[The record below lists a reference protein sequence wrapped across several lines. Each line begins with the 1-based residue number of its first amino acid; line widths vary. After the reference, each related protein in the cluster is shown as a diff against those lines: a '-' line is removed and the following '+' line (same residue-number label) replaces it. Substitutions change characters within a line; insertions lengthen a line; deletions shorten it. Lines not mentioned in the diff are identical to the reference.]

1 MRANLFIIFLTICF
15 YSKNIYAGV
24 EGEWLRVSHG
34 EIPERAFILENQQ
47 PICRAPQSKGTYP
60 GYMANG
66 ACILNVAGRAVKA
79 VFYEVLLGTDYEWQ
93 AFSKAYTEKI
103 PQNAIL
109 GGTEDPQYDRS
120 LYICRAKSQ
129 QKEWV
134 IGKLS
139 NPLRGCQINHNNREQ
154 SSLDFEILVKILS

>member
-1 MRANLFIIFLTICF
+1 MQIKCFIISCCFFLQ
-15 YSKNIYAGV
+15 NAYAGV

-34 EIPERAFILENQQ
+34 EIPERAFPLENQSY
-47 PICRAPQSKGTYP
+47 ICRAPQSKGVYP

-79 VFYEVLLGTDYEWQ
+79 TFYEILLGESYQWQ
-93 AFSKAYTEKI
+93 IFSRTYIDKI

-109 GGTEDPQYDRS
+109 GGTEDPQYDRV
-120 LYICRAKSQ
+120 LYICRAKLQ

-139 NPLRGCQINHNNREQ
+139 NPLRGCQLNHNNREQ
-154 SSLDFEILVKILS
+154 SSLDFEILVR

>member
-1 MRANLFIIFLTICF
+1 MQINFSLLILYLCLQSA
-15 YSKNIYAGV
+15 YAGT
-24 EGEWLRVSHG
+24 EAEWLRVSHG
-34 EIPERAFILENQQ
+34 EIPEHAFFLENQQ
-47 PICRAPQSKGTYP
+47 YICRAPQSKGVYP

-79 VFYEVLLGTDYEWQ
+79 IYYEVLIGNDYKWQ
-93 AFSKAYTEKI
+93 PFSRGYVEKI
-103 PQNAIL
+103 PDNAIL

-120 LYICRAKSQ
+120 LYICRAKLQ

-154 SSLDFEILVKILS
+154 SSLDFEILIK

>member
-1 MRANLFIIFLTICF
+1 VQIKCFIISCCFLLQ
-15 YSKNIYAGV
+15 NVYAGV

-34 EIPERAFILENQQ
+34 EIPERAFLLENQQ
-47 PICRAPQSKGTYP
+47 YICRAPQSKGTYP

-66 ACILNVAGRAVKA
+66 TCILNVAGRAVKA
-79 VFYEVLLGTDYEWQ
+79 VYYEVLLGSDYKWQ
-93 AFSKAYTEKI
+93 VFSRSYVEKI
-103 PQNAIL
+103 PDNAVL
-109 GGTEDPQYDRS
+109 GGTEDPQYDRV
-120 LYICRAKSQ
+120 LYICRAKYQ

-154 SSLDFEILVKILS
+154 SNLDFEILVK